1 VVEISVLKNS
11 QLRGMSE
18 SEILGEVLKFLGKT
32 PIPLNP
38 EEHFQTPVKPD
49 EIVVIRR
56 KIDTGMGEKN
66 PVRKVYIFIVFDTR
80 Y

>member
-1 VVEISVLKNS
+1 MVEISVQKNS

-32 PIPLNP
+32 PIPLNRD
-38 EEHFQTPVKPD
+38 EHFQTPVKPE

-66 PVRKVYIFIVFDTR
+66 PVRKVYILNVFDTR